1 LLLGFFKTFLRAT
14 NPKSKTQVLEAFL
27 LQPLLAVILIAISC
41 STLGVFVLWKKLS
54 YFGDALSHAVLLGLA
69 FSVIFEMNQILAL
82 IIFAIIFAALVTT
95 LAQNRFFS
103 KDIIIMISSYFCV
116 AIAIIL
122 NDVWIKD
129 FNFASYIFGD
139 VLAVSDQE
147 IQALAVISVA
157 TISYV
162 IFAFKKILL
171 ININQDLARIENVK
185 TEIWNF
191 SFLLL
196 LALVI
201 ALSVKIVGVF
211 LMTALLILPAAIA
224 RIFSTSAKQMM
235 LLSLA
240 FGIIVSSTSFKLA
253 TSYDLTVSPVII
265 AIFSI
270 IFICSIS
277 VRNFLSR

>member
-1 LLLGFFKTFLRAT
+1 M
-14 NPKSKTQVLEAFL
+14 
-27 LQPLLAVILIAISC
+27 
-41 STLGVFVLWKKLS
+41 LWKKLS

-69 FSVIFEMNQILAL
+69 FSVIFEMNQIFAL
-82 IIFAIIFAALVTT
+82 IIFAIIFAALVTA
-95 LAQNRFFS
+95 LSQNRFFS

-139 VLAVSDQE
+139 VLAVSSQE
-147 IQALAVISVA
+147 IQALTVISVA
-157 TISYV
+157 TIFYI

-171 ININQDLARIENVK
+171 ININQDLARIENIK

-277 VRNFLSR
+277 VRNFLAR

>member
-1 LLLGFFKTFLRAT
+1 M
-14 NPKSKTQVLEAFL
+14 LEAFL
-27 LQPLLAVILIAISC
+27 IQPLLAVILIAISC

-69 FSVIFEMNQILAL
+69 FSVLFEMNQIFAL
-82 IIFAIIFAALVTT
+82 IIFAIIFAALVSA
-95 LAQNRFFS
+95 LSQNRFFS

-139 VLAVSDQE
+139 VLAVSNQE
-147 IQALAVISVA
+147 VQALAVISVA
-157 TISYV
+157 TIFYV

-171 ININQDLARIENVK
+171 ININQDLARIENIK

-240 FGIIVSSTSFKLA
+240 FGIVVSSASFKLA

-277 VRNFLSR
+277 VRNFLAR

>member
-1 LLLGFFKTFLRAT
+1 
-14 NPKSKTQVLEAFL
+14 
-27 LQPLLAVILIAISC
+27 
-41 STLGVFVLWKKLS
+41 
-54 YFGDALSHAVLLGLA
+54 
-69 FSVIFEMNQILAL
+69 MNQILAL

>member
-1 LLLGFFKTFLRAT
+1 M
-14 NPKSKTQVLEAFL
+14 
-27 LQPLLAVILIAISC
+27 
-41 STLGVFVLWKKLS
+41 LWKKLS

-69 FSVIFEMNQILAL
+69 ISVIFEMNQILAL
-82 IIFAIIFAALVTT
+82 IIFAIIFAALVAT
-95 LAQNRFFS
+95 LSQNRFFY

-139 VLAVSDQE
+139 VLAVSTQE
-147 IQALAVISVA
+147 IQALAAISVA
-157 TISYV
+157 AIFYV

-224 RIFSTSAKQMM
+224 RIFSASAKQMM

-240 FGIIVSSTSFKLA
+240 FGIVVSSTSFKLA

>member
-1 LLLGFFKTFLRAT
+1 M
-14 NPKSKTQVLEAFL
+14 LEAFL

-69 FSVIFEMNQILAL
+69 FSVIFEMNQIFAL

-95 LAQNRFFS
+95 LSQNRFFS

-116 AIAIIL
+116 AVAIIL

-147 IQALAVISVA
+147 IQALAAISVA
-157 TISYV
+157 TIFYV

-224 RIFSTSAKQMM
+224 RIFSASAKQMM

-240 FGIIVSSTSFKLA
+240 FGIVVSSTSFKLA